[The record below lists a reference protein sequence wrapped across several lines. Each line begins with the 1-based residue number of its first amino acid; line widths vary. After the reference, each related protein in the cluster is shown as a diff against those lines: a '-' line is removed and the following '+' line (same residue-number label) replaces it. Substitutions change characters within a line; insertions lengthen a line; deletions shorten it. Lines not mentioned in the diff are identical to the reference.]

1 LSPRSG
7 RSTKPALSRV
17 VAMPTHLQA
26 LRSSAERLRDLVA
39 GLDDGQIA
47 ASAYPTEWTI
57 ADVMSHLGSGAVIT
71 LRRLEDAIAHEPT
84 PDGFAPSVWDVWNA
98 KSPRAK
104 IDDALGADRALVER
118 IESLTDD
125 ETSGFEFSIGPMT
138 FDFAGFIALRLNE
151 HVLHTWDIDV
161 ALDPAATLPPDAA
174 ALVVDNL
181 ELIGR
186 FTAKPTGSTRTIAVR
201 TTDPRREFTIAL
213 TPDSVMFTPG
223 GGDPDLELPAEA
235 FARLVY
241 GRLDSDHTPLFNG
254 EPATLD
260 ELRRVYPGP

>member
-1 LSPRSG
+1 
-7 RSTKPALSRV
+7 
-17 VAMPTHLQA
+17 MPTHLQA

-71 LRRLEDAIAHEPT
+71 LRRLEDAIADKPT

-104 IDDALGADRALVER
+104 TDDALVADRSLVER
-118 IESLTDD
+118 IESLTDA
-125 ETSGFEFSIGPMT
+125 ETSGIEFSIGPMK
-138 FDFAGFIALRLNE
+138 FDFTGFIALRLNE

-161 ALDPAATLPPDAA
+161 ALDPAATLPLEAA

-186 FTAKPTGSTRTIAVR
+186 FTAKPTGSARTIAVR
-201 TTDPRREFTIAL
+201 TTEPRREFTIAL
-213 TPDSVMFTPG
+213 TPDSVRFTRGDG
-223 GGDPDLELPAEA
+223 GGEPDLELPAEA

-241 GRLDSDHTPLFNG
+241 GRLDPGHTPLFSG